1 MKKVLVTGG
10 AGYIGSHT
18 VLELI
23 GAGYEPVIL
32 DNFSNSSPFIIT
44 QLEELSGRSL
54 TVAQIDLRDE
64 EAVRTFVAANTDI
77 HDVIHFAAFK
87 AVGQSVEKPL
97 SYYHNNIHGLINLL
111 RAFEGRAI
119 NFVFSSSCTVYGE
132 VSHLPVRET
141 EEVKAAAS
149 PYGETKIM
157 AEHILKDVAKA
168 DPNLKVISLRYFN
181 PVGAHASGKIGE
193 LPIGAPQNLFPV
205 ITQTAIGKRAKVTV
219 FGQDYDTP
227 DGTAMRD
234 YIHVV
239 DLAKAHIQALRFM
252 DEKANDVSFNVYN
265 IGTGNGYTILEVITA
280 FERETGVKLPYD
292 MGGRRS
298 GDVPKIY
305 GDAGL
310 AERELLW
317 KAELGLKEMIVSAW
331 AWETYLAEKAKS
343 GATGAA

>member
-1 MKKVLVTGG
+1 MRKILVTGG

-23 GAGYEPVIL
+23 EAGYEPIIL
-32 DNFSNSSPFIIT
+32 DNFSNSSPFMIA
-44 QLEELSGRSL
+44 QLEAITGSRL
-54 TVAQIDLRDE
+54 TVVPIDLCNE
-64 EAVRTFVAANTDI
+64 SAVRDFINQNSDI

-87 AVGQSVEKPL
+87 AVGQSVEQPL
-97 SYYHNNIHGLINLL
+97 SYYHNNIQGLINLL
-111 RAFEGRAI
+111 RAFEGRAV

-132 VSHLPVRET
+132 VTNLPVRET

-149 PYGETKIM
+149 PYGQTKLM
-157 AEHILKDVAKA
+157 AEIILRDVAKA
-168 DPNLKVISLRYFN
+168 NPLLKVISLRYFN
-181 PVGAHASGKIGE
+181 PVGAHASGRIGE

-205 ITQTAIGKRAKVTV
+205 ITQTAIGKRAKMTV

-239 DLAKAHIQALRFM
+239 DLAKAHISAIRLMEQAGDSAPYR
-252 DEKANDVSFNVYN
+252 VYN
-265 IGTGNGYTILEVITA
+265 IGTGNGYTILEVIQA
-280 FERETGVKLPYD
+280 FERETGVKLAYD
-292 MGGRRS
+292 MGARRS

-310 AERELLW
+310 AERELSW
-317 KAELGLKEMIVSAW
+317 KASLGLTEMIVSAW
-331 AWETYLAEKAKS
+331 AWEQFVAEKTKS
-343 GATGAA
+343 GELTA

>member
-1 MKKVLVTGG
+1 MRKILVTGG

-23 GAGYEPVIL
+23 EAGYEPIIL
-32 DNFSNSSPFIIT
+32 DNFSNSSPFMIA
-44 QLEELSGRSL
+44 QLEAITGSRL
-54 TVAQIDLRDE
+54 TVVPIDLCNE
-64 EAVRTFVAANTDI
+64 SAVRDFINQNSDI

-87 AVGQSVEKPL
+87 AVGQSVEQPL

-111 RAFEGRAI
+111 RAFEGRAV

-132 VSHLPVRET
+132 VTNLPVRET

-149 PYGETKIM
+149 PYGQTKIM
-157 AEHILKDVAKA
+157 AEIILRDVAKA
-168 DPNLKVISLRYFN
+168 NPLLKVISLRYFN
-181 PVGAHASGKIGE
+181 PVGAHASGRIGE

-205 ITQTAIGKRAKVTV
+205 ITQTAIGKRAKMTV

-239 DLAKAHIQALRFM
+239 DLAKAHISAIRLMEQAGDSAPYR
-252 DEKANDVSFNVYN
+252 VYN
-265 IGTGNGYTILEVITA
+265 IGTGNGYTILEVIQA
-280 FERETGVKLPYD
+280 FERETGVKLAYD
-292 MGGRRS
+292 MGARRS

-310 AERELLW
+310 AERELSW
-317 KAELGLKEMIVSAW
+317 KASLGLTEMIVSAW
-331 AWETYLAEKAKS
+331 AWEQFVAEKTKS
-343 GATGAA
+343 GELTA